1 MKQIIS
7 SYEHHFKVDLM
18 VSETNNDSVSDLIE
32 RLLFDCVKEKVKL
45 NNTSLMDKINKLKS
59 KEKEREK

>member
-1 MKQIIS
+1 
-7 SYEHHFKVDLM
+7 M

>member
-7 SYEHHFKVDLM
+7 SYEHHFKVDLLAN
-18 VSETNNDSVSDLIE
+18 ETNNESVSDLTE
-32 RLLFDCVKEKVKL
+32 RLLFDCAKEKVKL

-59 KEKEREK
+59 KEKEKEK